1 MVASRRA
8 LALITKGRGWTLRA
22 CLVVV
27 ASSTACVSTDGTR
40 PEGPI
45 VDAGPA
51 LMMPVPDAESI
62 RSQTL
67 GAGTERCSGV
77 LAASV
82 LQMAPEAAT
91 AFDRVPRL
99 CDQLGTGF
107 MIRNSGPRQVR
118 IDGLSI
124 SPAEFSLES
133 LALPLNLEPGAS
145 LPVRAYFEAKDIGS
159 QEGTLTVSSTT
170 DECTQFDIHAVG
182 ASGTLVTRDYESID
196 FGRMA
201 AGTLSDIQRLRIV
214 TDRSASDPEVSYTA
228 FSTDKPDTF
237 ELVSAPSV
245 PVVPSGCEPIEL
257 ALRVRAPQTPGRF
270 EGNIV
275 WRTLVRGSSLG
286 EAEATMIV
294 LLFGE
299 VTAP

>member
-1 MVASRRA
+1 MVARLLA
-8 LALITKGRGWTLRA
+8 LAGVTKSREWLLRA

-27 ASSTACVSTDGTR
+27 ASSTACVSADGTR
-40 PEGPI
+40 SEGPI

-51 LMMPVPDAESI
+51 LTVPVTDTGSF

-67 GAGTERCSGV
+67 GAGTERCSEV
-77 LAASV
+77 LAAPV

-124 SPAEFSLES
+124 SPAEFSLER

-145 LPVRAYFEAKDIGS
+145 LPVRAFFEAKDIGS
-159 QEGTLTVSSTT
+159 QEGTLTVSSST

-201 AGTLSDIQRLRIV
+201 AGTLSGIRRLRIV
-214 TDRSASDPEVSYTA
+214 TDRTASDPEVSYTA
-228 FSTDKPDTF
+228 FSTDRPDIF
-237 ELVSAPSV
+237 ELVSVPSV

-275 WRTLVRGSSLG
+275 WRTLVKSSSVG

-294 LLFGE
+294 ILFGE
-299 VTAP
+299 VATP